1 MARPRRSRG
10 EEAAVA
16 HDYSIELG
24 FDYDSKQ
31 KDSDYDGFLE
41 MACADGDKLSSLDQL
56 KKDGNLTFVVYD
68 VSEAPHAG
76 TGTPTSLT
84 VTFAKADDSSPA
96 DSPFS
101 SSTLS
106 FTTFHDRGTRGSS
119 EFGSRP
125 SWYAQSDPD
134 PDNDGNANDNDN
146 DKPTKIDFVNTG
158 NFFVTVALDVDFPD
172 PANPGS
178 TITKTFGQDPRMDV
192 DT

>member
-1 MARPRRSRG
+1 M
-10 EEAAVA
+10 A

-24 FDYDSKQ
+24 FDYDSEK
-31 KDSDYDGFLE
+31 KDEDYDGFLE
-41 MACADGDKLSSLDQL
+41 MACAEGDKLSSLDQL
-56 KKDGNLTFVVYD
+56 KKDGSLAFVVYD

-84 VTFAKADDSSPA
+84 VTFAKADESSTA
-96 DSPFS
+96 SSPFS
-101 SSTLS
+101 SGTLT
-106 FTTFHDRGTRGSS
+106 FTTFHNRGTRGSS

-125 SWYAQSDPD
+125 SWYAQSSNDDDPNTKD
-134 PDNDGNANDNDN
+134 DDS
-146 DKPTKIDFVNTG
+146 DKPTKFTFENTG